1 MMKRESE
8 TSGAEL
14 LYKQKKGKNKS
25 PAPSPHPPDQMLD
38 VQKSRDTR
46 KIPINKVGVKDIS
59 YPIVVMDKRREL
71 QHTVARVNMYVDL
84 PHHFKG
90 THMSRFVEIFNS
102 YRENIGLNN
111 MGVILRKMKEKLGAD
126 SAHLE
131 IEFPYFIE
139 KMAPVSGA
147 VSLMEYTCEFIGSL
161 TTELDF
167 ILGIKIP
174 VTSLCPCSKEL
185 SRYGAH
191 NQRSIITL
199 KVRYQDFVWIEDLVE
214 IIETCGSSPVYS
226 LLKRV
231 DEKFVTEQAYEN
243 PRFVEDIVR
252 EATLKLSEIENIT
265 WFSVEVEN
273 FESIHKHSAYAAIE
287 RDRRPGKSTPVVD
300 NDVDK

>member
-1 MMKRESE
+1 MSKD
-8 TSGAEL
+8 
-14 LYKQKKGKNKS
+14 KKKNQP
-25 PAPSPHPPDQMLD
+25 PAPGPQPPEHMLD

-46 KIPINKVGVKDIS
+46 NIPINKVGVKDIS

-90 THMSRFVEIFNS
+90 THMSRFIEVFNS
-102 YRENIGLNN
+102 YRENIGLDN
-111 MGVILRKMKEKLGAD
+111 MQTILAKMKEKLGAD

-139 KMAPVSGA
+139 KKAPVSGA
-147 VSLMEYTCEFIGSL
+147 SSLMEYTCEFVGSL

-167 ILGIKIP
+167 VLGIKIP

-191 NQRSIITL
+191 NQRSIVTL
-199 KVRYQDFVWIEDLVE
+199 RVRYRDFVWIEDLVE
-214 IIETCGSSPVYS
+214 LIETCGSSPVYS
-226 LLKRV
+226 LLKRA
-231 DEKFVTEQAYEN
+231 DEKFVTEHAYEN

-252 EATLKLSEIENIT
+252 EATLKLSEIDNIS

-287 RDRRPGKSTPVVD
+287 RDKRPD
-300 NDVDK
+300 NINSDCG

>member
-1 MMKRESE
+1 MS
-8 TSGAEL
+8 
-14 LYKQKKGKNKS
+14 KNKKKDQ
-25 PAPSPHPPDQMLD
+25 PQAPDLKPSEPMHD

-46 KIPINKVGVKDIS
+46 NIPINKVGVKDIS
-59 YPIVVMDKRREL
+59 YPIVVMDKQRKL

-90 THMSRFVEIFNS
+90 THMSRFIEIFDS

-111 MGVILRKMKEKLGAD
+111 METILGKMKEKLEAD
-126 SAHLE
+126 TAHLE

-139 KMAPVSGA
+139 KKAPVSRA
-147 VSLMEYTCEFIGSL
+147 ASLMEYTCEFIGSL
-161 TTELDF
+161 TTQLDF
-167 ILGIKIP
+167 VLGIKIP

-191 NQRSIITL
+191 NQRSIVTL
-199 KVRYQDFVWIEDLVE
+199 KVRYRDFVWIEDLVE
-214 IIETCGSSPVYS
+214 LIETCGSSPVYS
-226 LLKRV
+226 LLKRA
-231 DEKFVTEQAYEN
+231 DEKFVTEHAYEN

-252 EATLKLSEIENIT
+252 EATLKLSEIDNIT

-287 RDRRPGKSTPVVD
+287 RDKLSGNFNSICG
-300 NDVDK
+300 

>member
-1 MMKRESE
+1 MK
-8 TSGAEL
+8 
-14 LYKQKKGKNKS
+14 
-25 PAPSPHPPDQMLD
+25 D
-38 VQKSRDTR
+38 VQKSLDNR

-59 YPIVVMDKRREL
+59 YPIVVMDKRRKL

-90 THMSRFVEIFNS
+90 THMSRFIEIFNS

-111 MGVILRKMKEKLGAD
+111 MEIILQKMKEKLGAD

-139 KMAPVSGA
+139 KKAPVSGA
-147 VSLMEYTCEFIGSL
+147 MSLMEYTCEFNGSL

-199 KVRYQDFVWIEDLVE
+199 KVRYHDFIWIEDLVE
-214 IIETCGSSPVYS
+214 AIEACGSSQVYS

-231 DEKFVTEQAYEN
+231 DEKYVTEQAYEN

-252 EATLKLSEIENIT
+252 EATLKLSQNENIT

-287 RDRRPGKSTPVVD
+287 RDKRPGKSPAT
-300 NDVDK
+300 VDKIVEK

>member
-1 MMKRESE
+1 MNTDKR
-8 TSGAEL
+8 
-14 LYKQKKGKNKS
+14 GKNRPPASS
-25 PAPSPHPPDQMLD
+25 PQSTEQMLD

-46 KIPINKVGVKDIS
+46 RIPINKVGVKDIS
-59 YPIVVMDKRREL
+59 YPIVVMDKRRKL

-90 THMSRFVEIFNS
+90 THMSRFIEIFNS

-111 MGVILRKMKEKLGAD
+111 METILRKMKEKLGANC
-126 SAHLE
+126 AHLE

-139 KMAPVSGA
+139 KKAPVSGA
-147 VSLMEYTCEFIGSL
+147 ASLMEYTCEFIGSL
-161 TTELDF
+161 TDELDF

-191 NQRSIITL
+191 NQRSVITL
-199 KVRYQDFVWIEDLVE
+199 RVRYRDFVWIEDLVE
-214 IIETCGSSPVYS
+214 EMEKCGSSPLFS
-226 LLKRV
+226 LLKRA
-231 DEKFVTEQAYEN
+231 DEKHVTEQAYEN

-252 EATLKLSEIENIT
+252 EATLILSRDDNIT

-287 RDRRPGKSTPVVD
+287 RDKRADSINASCG
-300 NDVDK
+300 